1 MLSFKVFYFFYIP
14 TWSGMCSY
22 FPIYLKQLGLS
33 ASYAGILAGLA
44 PILRGVGAIVFG
56 FVADKTE
63 FWKFILL
70 VSLAANAITPVLYAI
85 PQQEKGECD
94 IRTNDAT
101 QGPGGSEL
109 NNTDEKLQYLG
120 VRKHISYNGPTQMQL
135 NKSMIKSD
143 EALFWIL
150 LAMVTIGEFLCGP
163 ARSMVDAALLQ
174 ALGDDSHHY
183 GAFLLWGNV
192 GQFPSYMFVTLLAIT
207 IPQIS
212 CDSPFRDNY
221 APAMF
226 VFSCYR
232 VVAFASGLA
241 MKFEVKKAVMASND
255 DHGIQ
260 GRGKIREVIDV
271 LLTFRNST
279 LIIIVFYLGMVDGQF
294 WTFMFWY
301 VNDIS
306 PSQATWV
313 MGVAGILR
321 CSICVITYGSAG
333 KIFKALGI
341 VNTIHCCLLVYVV
354 AYVTYGLLQ
363 DPWLAMIPEALQAV
377 AYPLSLCASVVY
389 FGEEGHSGMAST
401 MQGM

>member
-1 MLSFKVFYFFYIP
+1 M
-14 TWSGMCSY
+14 
-22 FPIYLKQLGLS
+22 
-33 ASYAGILAGLA
+33 
-44 PILRGVGAIVFG
+44 
-56 FVADKTE
+56 
-63 FWKFILL
+63 
-70 VSLAANAITPVLYAI
+70 LYAI
-85 PQQEKGECD
+85 PQPDNGECD
-94 IRTNDAT
+94 KKAT
-101 QGPGGSEL
+101 YATLASSGSEL
-109 NNTDEKLQYLG
+109 NNTDEKMQYLG

-135 NKSMIKSD
+135 NKPIVKSD
-143 EALFWIL
+143 ETFFWIL
-150 LAMVTIGEFLCGP
+150 FAMVVIGEFLCGP
-163 ARSMVDAALLQ
+163 ARSMVDAALLH
-174 ALGDDSHHY
+174 ALGTDSHHY

-192 GQFPSYMFVTLLAIT
+192 GQVPSFLFVSLLAI
-207 IPQIS
+207 IVPQIG
-212 CDSPFRDNY
+212 CESPFRDNN

-241 MKFEVKKAVMASND
+241 MKFEVKKAVLASSD

-260 GRGKIREVIDV
+260 GREKIREVIDV

-279 LIIIVFYLGMVDGQF
+279 LIIIVFYLGIVDGQF
-294 WTFMFWY
+294 LTFMFWY

-313 MGVAGILR
+313 MGLAGILR
-321 CSICVITYGSAG
+321 CIVCVITYGLTG

-341 VNTIHCCLLVYVV
+341 VNTIHCSLLMYVV

-389 FGEEGHSGMAST
+389 FGEKGHSGMAST
-401 MQGM
+401 MQGI